1 MRTVNTGVQRGRRQT
16 PSSATE
22 LGILILTASGAFCTW
37 RDSGCNVSSCELQQR
52 YACVHSYGE
61 GCLRTTSRPK
71 MCPNTVSSARQE
83 AIDHGTAVKKRLGP
97 DRCTPKCDESHAK
110 SRDDQRFCLS
120 AEFHARWYSAKQR
133 RIVVFWSS
141 PLKLPLWGF
150 TAGSGRRVIHRA
162 VPLGSLTVTLHH
174 ISDRG
179 GAVAPK
185 SLVHYSSGHK

>member
-1 MRTVNTGVQRGRRQT
+1 MRTVNTGVQWGRRQT

-61 GCLRTTSRPK
+61 GCLQTTSRPK

-83 AIDHGTAVKKRLGP
+83 AIDHRTAVKKRLGP

-120 AEFHARWYSAKQR
+120 AECSCA
-133 RIVVFWSS
+133 VVFCQAAEDSRLLVIAVETS
-141 PLKLPLWGF
+141 PLG
-150 TAGSGRRVIHRA
+150 
-162 VPLGSLTVTLHH
+162 LHNWQR
-174 ISDRG
+174 S
-179 GAVAPK
+179 P
-185 SLVHYSSGHK
+185 